1 MVYGRYIELVFMG
14 FINQRSHHW
23 GGHHHYGLFSISID
37 APWSPSGHTRESLE
51 FLHFAHPRLGFEG
64 LVCQIWWTRKNAQKK
79 TVCFSPLF
87 AHKNP
92 CKTYAKH
99 GDTYWFTYPKNR
111 SRMGSLSMKHGG
123 YSRILPSFCRH
134 NDPHWAW
141 HNLYCNTSLRRPP
154 TIVFLGLHPWK
165 L

>member
-23 GGHHHYGLFSISID
+23 GGTTIMDCSAWTHHDPHQDTPENLWSFFISRIRDLALKGLCAKYG
-37 APWSPSGHTRESLE
+37 GHVKT
-51 FLHFAHPRLGFEG
+51 H
-64 LVCQIWWTRKNAQKK
+64 KKK

-154 TIVFLGLHPWK
+154 TIVFLGLHP
-165 L
+165 